1 MKKLI
6 LVLLVMAVMVLP
18 VFASQQTTVI
28 DEVQLTKNSLSTT
41 GNAYVGDAKR
51 VSFFVSNDSSL
62 TTEGATCV
70 MGAEISFD
78 GVDWQDMDWYDVAGT
93 TTKQS
98 SESLGNNPGEGDGY
112 YFAWF
117 DDSIVMPVI
126 RFTVTMDSTAAAG
139 LNDAAYNEITLTVV
153 TEN

>member
-98 SESLGNNPGEGDGY
+98 SESLGNTGEGDGY